1 MPIVIIGMVKN
12 DGTMKEAEERAT
24 ASLLA
29 TLEEANQAV
38 SLQTAGHSNI
48 QDAKNTLWD
57 GLDSWAM
64 SDEHVEVALFELSL
78 SKVQRECGGTKL

>member
-1 MPIVIIGMVKN
+1 MISA
-12 DGTMKEAEERAT
+12 KEAEEQGT
-24 ASLLA
+24 AWLLA
-29 TLEEANQAV
+29 TLEEANRAV
-38 SLQTAGHSNI
+38 NLQTAGHSHI

-57 GLDSWAM
+57 GHDSWAM

>member
-1 MPIVIIGMVKN
+1 MISVK
-12 DGTMKEAEERAT
+12 EVEEQGT

-29 TLEEANQAV
+29 TLEEANLAV
-38 SLQTAGHSNI
+38 NLQTAGHSHI

-57 GLDSWAM
+57 GHDSWAM
-64 SDEHVEVALFELSL
+64 SDEHVEVALFELLL